1 MSLNLLGIILII
13 IGAAM
18 IVYTGFNFVTNDKV
32 LKVGE
37 ISINKQ
43 TTHPVQWSPF
53 VIWALLF
60 GGILLLVFT
69 KKQIA

>member
-43 TTHPVQWSPF
+43 ATHPV
-53 VIWALLF
+53 
-60 GGILLLVFT
+60 
-69 KKQIA
+69 